1 MKKLIIAALVCAGAW
16 AHAEDQSATSS
27 TLQFGKEATE
37 AAPRGLLPF
46 IGLGGGY
53 TGYDQSALQDVEGTP
68 TTIKLLGSWYLE
80 SPWVFDLGYGYN
92 NQQFTHSTALDTSS
106 TDGALEF
113 AARFRTDNRW
123 QMGVVG
129 NQFFNQGV
137 NYASSQGDAI
147 FAGLQVLKEFN
158 MSQAW
163 LARLGARAMAET
175 SNTGNLVM
183 MYLVDFQFGWNP
195 NAYKTSVRS
204 TAEETMVQDE
214 EFVAE
219 EPVEPAR
226 PVAAAQP
233 EPILSEVA
241 MSSLIAGNS
250 SIKFNSS
257 QVALSNADQRK
268 VERLAKALDDH
279 SDLYER
285 VEIRGYADSTGSAEI
300 NDKISQ
306 RRADT
311 VASALEKYGMDSS
324 KITAV
329 GKGTENSLGSRAAD
343 RRAELV
349 FIGVK
354 DEAALREALSTVR

>member
-1 MKKLIIAALVCAGAW
+1 MKKIIIAALLCAGTW
-16 AHAEDQSATSS
+16 AHAEDQSATTS
-27 TLQFGKEATE
+27 TLQFGREATE

-53 TGYDQSALQDVEGTP
+53 TGYDQSSLQDVEGTP

-92 NQQFTHSTALDTSS
+92 NQQFTHSTALDTAS

-129 NQFFNQGV
+129 NQFFSQGV

-204 TAEETMVQDE
+204 TAEETMVQEE

-219 EPVEPAR
+219 EAPTAR

-241 MSSLIAGNS
+241 MTSLIAGSS
-250 SIKFNSS
+250 SIKFNTS
-257 QVALSNADQRK
+257 QVALSNTDQRK
-268 VERLAKALDDH
+268 VERLAKALDEH

-285 VEIRGYADSTGSAEI
+285 VEIRGYTDSTGSAQLNE
-300 NDKISQ
+300 KLSQ

-329 GKGTENSLGSRAAD
+329 GKGSEDSLGNRSAD

-354 DEAALREALSTVR
+354 DEAALREALSTVK

>member
-1 MKKLIIAALVCAGAW
+1 MKKIIIAAILLAGAW
-16 AHAEDQSATSS
+16 AQAQDQSATSS

-37 AAPRGLLPF
+37 APPRGLLPF

-80 SPWVFDLGYGYN
+80 SPWVMDLGYGYN
-92 NQQFTHSTALDTSS
+92 NQQFTHSTALDTAS
-106 TDGALEF
+106 TDGAAEF
-113 AARFRTDNRW
+113 AFRYRTDNRW

-129 NQFFNQGV
+129 NQFFSQGA

-163 LARLGARAMAET
+163 LARLGARAMSLT
-175 SNTGNLVM
+175 SNQGDLVM

-204 TAEETMVQDE
+204 TAADETMVQEE

-219 EPVEPAR
+219 TAEPAR

-233 EPILSEVA
+233 EPILNDVA

-250 SIKFNSS
+250 TIKFNTS
-257 QVALSNADQRK
+257 QVAMSNADQRK
-268 VERLAKALDDH
+268 VERLAKALDEH

-285 VEIRGYADSTGSAEI
+285 VEVRGFTDSTGSAQI
-300 NDKISQ
+300 NEKISQ
-306 RRADT
+306 RRAET
-311 VASALEKYGMDSS
+311 VANALEKYGLDSS
-324 KITAV
+324 KVSAV
-329 GKGTENSLGSRAAD
+329 GRGSEESLGSRSAD

-354 DEAALREALSTVR
+354 DEAALREALSTVK